1 MNRAGIA
8 LMEVL
13 LSMAIVG
20 IAMGALLSS
29 ASAALRAESKVEERA
44 VGARLAEQQLL
55 AIRSG
60 QASREPGESQGQFA
74 EPFSQYKWSCRIVPS
89 QAEGPFLLVTL
100 DILKGEGRRL
110 LREQT
115 VLAASP

>member
-1 MNRAGIA
+1 MNRDGIA

-20 IAMGALLSS
+20 IALAALLNAS
-29 ASAALRAESKVEERA
+29 SAALRTESKAEERA
-44 VGARLAEQQLL
+44 VGERLAELQLL

-60 QASREPGESQGQFA
+60 QAPREPGESQGQFA
-74 EPFSQYKWSCRIVPS
+74 EPFSQYSWTCRIDPS
-89 QAEGPFLLVTL
+89 QEEDPFLLVTL
-100 DILKGEGRRL
+100 EVRKGEGRRL

-115 VLAASP
+115 VLAVAP